1 MLNRVPNQNL
11 FWTKSQTQI
20 WTETHFSTSDE
31 KSAWTTSAFGIT
43 DWQKGIK
50 YLTIEHFQRFHITM
64 EFGVLNFLQ
73 GANSDEWTTFRA
85 IYVCSFGASFQ
96 LCMSRIKGKFI
107 SEVETVKIFWFV
119 TVSFHLG
126 EILSGGG
133 FRPRGYLCWILAV
146 IFLRL
151 SFLLCFHSAELL
163 SACLFGRH

>member
-1 MLNRVPNQNL
+1 
-11 FWTKSQTQI
+11 
-20 WTETHFSTSDE
+20 
-31 KSAWTTSAFGIT
+31 
-43 DWQKGIK
+43 
-50 YLTIEHFQRFHITM
+50 M

-126 EILSGGG
+126 EILSGGDFAHVGICAG
-133 FRPRGYLCWILAV
+133 FLQSY
-146 IFLRL
+146 F
-151 SFLLCFHSAELL
+151 
-163 SACLFGRH
+163 